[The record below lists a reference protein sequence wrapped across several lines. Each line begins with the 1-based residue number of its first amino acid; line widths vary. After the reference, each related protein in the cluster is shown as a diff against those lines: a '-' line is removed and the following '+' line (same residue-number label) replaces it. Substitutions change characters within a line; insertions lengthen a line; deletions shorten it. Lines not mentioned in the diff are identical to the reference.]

1 MCQNHSMDM
10 FMQTFSNFF
19 KFFNSSAIVSK
30 AILLQTAWHGIFKM
44 LMTCFI
50 YNTTFHQMIS
60 LDDAIL
66 HGECDIFHT

>member
-1 MCQNHSMDM
+1 MDV

-30 AILLQTAWHGIFKM
+30 AILLQTAWHGIFFMKM
-44 LMTCFI
+44 LTTCFI
-50 YNTTFHQMIS
+50 YNTTFHQMVS